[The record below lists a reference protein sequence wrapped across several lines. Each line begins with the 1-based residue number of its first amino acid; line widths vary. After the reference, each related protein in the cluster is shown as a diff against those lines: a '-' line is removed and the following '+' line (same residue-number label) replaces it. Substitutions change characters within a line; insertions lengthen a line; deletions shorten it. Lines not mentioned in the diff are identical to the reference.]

1 MDTRTKMYFEEL
13 QEGMAIPS
21 ATYGPMDRYK
31 HIPIAI
37 ILRDTN
43 PLHLDRVYAQ
53 ERGMPDVVQ
62 QGPLNETFLYRFLTD
77 WLHRPW
83 DLRKTKIRFAANV
96 FPDDLLTCGGTVTRK
111 YYENG
116 EPRVDC
122 QIWQQNQKSER
133 ILVGEAT
140 FTLPNGITQRGRGK
154 RRGDEMGKDRKEK
167 LPWRLIATPKYQ
179 VIMST
184 ARQSLFRQIFMSLSS
199 LLAISPFYPFSFF
212 GKR

>member
-1 MDTRTKMYFEEL
+1 
-13 QEGMAIPS
+13 
-21 ATYGPMDRYK
+21 MDRYK

-122 QIWQQNQKSER
+122 QIWQQNQKSEQ

-140 FTLPNGITQRGRGK
+140 FTLPERT
-154 RRGDEMGKDRKEK
+154 
-167 LPWRLIATPKYQ
+167 
-179 VIMST
+179 
-184 ARQSLFRQIFMSLSS
+184 
-199 LLAISPFYPFSFF
+199 
-212 GKR
+212 